1 VLTLVLRRL
10 AQGLAIMFGVT
21 TLTFALVHAVPGEP
35 FAAVLGEARM
45 TPEIQ
50 QAWRAHYGLDRP
62 LPVQYALYVRNVARG
77 DLGSSFV
84 YQRSV
89 AAVLRDY
96 VPNTLLLMSVALVL
110 SFVGGIVLGTLQAAR
125 PGGRFDRLTS
135 RVSLV
140 IAALPDFWLATAV
153 VFVFALHWRLAPPGG
168 MTDVALH
175 AMYSPMGRV
184 MDTARHL
191 VLPAGTLALAMGAVV
206 ARYQRAALLE
216 VLPHDYVRTARAKG
230 VSERRVLYRHALRNA
245 FLPTI
250 TLFGLALP
258 ALIGG
263 AVFVE
268 TVFAWPG
275 LGSLAASAA
284 GNRDYPLLMGT
295 AILAGALLVSAS
307 FATDL
312 AYAALDPRVRLS

>member
-1 VLTLVLRRL
+1 VLTFVLRRL

-45 TPEIQ
+45 TPEIKE
-50 QAWRAHYGLDRP
+50 AWRAHYGLDRP
-62 LPVQYALYVRNVARG
+62 LPVQFAVYVRNVARG

-89 AAVLRDY
+89 AEVLRDY

-110 SFVGGIVLGTLQAAR
+110 SFAGGIGLGALQASR
-125 PGGRFDRLTS
+125 PGGWFDRLTN

-175 AMYSPMGRV
+175 SMYTPIGRV
-184 MDTARHL
+184 MDTVRHL

-206 ARYQRAALLE
+206 ARYQRDALLE

-275 LGSLAASAA
+275 MGLLAVNAVTSF
-284 GNRDYPLLMGT
+284 DYPLV
-295 AILAGALLVSAS
+295 LATTMLASAMVIVGGLVADLL
-307 FATDL
+307 
-312 AYAALDPRVRLS
+312 YAVADPRLRHA